1 MKSKTRLI
9 ISIIVIMVTL
19 GVGLRSVVIAETP
32 TYELASSSGV
42 WSSVV
47 GGGSTVTGEGT
58 SEIRWGN
65 PTTGGQKS
73 GLRFDGV
80 SSQTFSEGETFTL
93 GTLTHM
99 NWPVYE
105 PAATGA
111 TLHITL
117 NFNIPDITPNP
128 QFSFN
133 LEVDETPNTS
143 DESQCNPWHTPGKP
157 PCDDMIIFPNYFGE
171 ETFKIGDK
179 LYTLKIEGFV
189 NSAGQTIAEFITHER
204 EDNEVFLIGSLSS
217 VLVAEPDI
225 TITKK
230 TNNMDVES
238 APGPYLY
245 VGEPVTW
252 QYIVQNTGNVD
263 LTGITVVDDQEG
275 PASCPETTLAAGELM
290 TCALSGTVSAGQYIN
305 TATVTGYPSGG
316 DPVTD
321 SDTSY
326 HFGFDPSIT
335 LEKTADPVAFT
346 AVNQTITYTFAVEN
360 TGDSTLTDIKITDP
374 LTGTTNLPVTPSTLA
389 PGEIGTATATYST
402 TQADFDS
409 GQVVNTAIAT
419 AKDLNSNPVEDED
432 DAIVEGPKTG
442 ASINLVKEV
451 AAVNSDPLINEFSQ
465 IGDLISYTFVV
476 TNDGPFTLTNIT
488 LTDPDVSVSGGP
500 IASLAP
506 GASDNSTFTATYTIT
521 QEDIDAGE
529 FINTATVTGLSLVGE
544 SVSDSDS
551 ATTAGPAATPAISLI
566 KEVVKINDNPSLTN
580 YSQAGDEIT
589 YAFTI
594 TNTGNVT
601 LTNIVLSD
609 PDATVTGGPIES
621 LAPGES
627 DSTSFSATYTV
638 TQEDIDAG
646 SFDNIA
652 SVTGNPSTGSSV
664 TDTDDAIAP
673 GPESAPSI
681 GLIKTITEI
690 NGDSG
695 TTVYN
700 QVGDEITY
708 AFTITNTG
716 NVTLTN
722 VTLSDPKASVEG
734 DPIPSLAPG
743 GVDNS
748 TFSATYIIT
757 QSDIDAGSFSNTA
770 TVIGTP
776 PTGDDVTDED
786 TESVEGP
793 NTGAAI
799 SLIKE
804 VAAVNGETGVDVY
817 SQLGDTITY
826 RFTVTNTG
834 TFTLTNI
841 TLTDP
846 DAIVSG
852 GPIASLTPGAS
863 DSTTFSATHTITQAD
878 LDAGAFTNTAVVTGR
893 APNSSI
899 VSDDDDANVEGPKT
913 GGSISL
919 IKTADPASYTQVDD
933 QITYTFTAT
942 NDGLFTLTSVEI
954 EDLLPGLSTLD
965 CTPELPTTL
974 SPGETITCTATY
986 QVTLSDIDAGEI
998 ENTAFVTGRDPQD
1011 ALVQDQDDATV
1022 QGPAHDPE
1030 ISLLKTANPITYTQV
1045 GNLITYTFTVTNTG
1059 NVTLS
1064 NVVVDD
1070 PLTGSTDLP
1079 VSPSTLTPGGTG
1091 TASAT
1096 YSVVQ
1101 SDLDAG
1107 QILNTAVATG
1117 YSPNGEPVD
1126 DDDNVTVPGPTSE
1139 PNVMLVKTAN
1149 PQAYL
1154 DVGDVIVYTFA
1165 VTNTGN
1171 VTLTNLVINDPL
1183 TGSVNLSVTPS
1194 TLAPG
1199 ESGTTSAT
1207 YTITQSDI
1215 NAGQV
1220 LNTATV
1226 TGEDPGGNT
1235 VEDQDDATVEGPK
1248 QEPDVTLLK
1257 TANPQVFTS
1266 VGDII
1271 TYNFTVTNTG
1281 NVTLT
1286 KLVINDAL
1294 TGSVN
1299 LSVVPSTLAPGES
1312 GTATATYAITQSDIN
1327 TGQVLNTATVTGED
1341 PGGNTVEDQDDETV
1355 EGPKQAPDVTLLKTA
1370 NPQVFT
1376 SVGDI
1381 ITYTFTVT
1389 NTGNVTLTKLVINDA
1404 LTGSVNLLVVPSTLA
1419 PGESGTT
1426 SATYTITQSDINAGQ
1441 VLNTATVTGE
1451 DPGGNTVED
1460 QDDATVEGPKQSPA
1474 INLVKTA
1481 NPQTYSKVGDKITYT
1496 FTVTNTGNVT
1506 LTNVVIDDPLTK
1518 SVNLAVSPSTLTP
1531 GQQGTATATYTIT
1544 QADLDAG
1551 KVVNTATATGTSEG
1565 EQYSDT
1571 DTETITKETD
1581 KGLDPTPDKASG
1593 GVDINY
1599 FSFINVIYDW
1609 FCKIGFQ
1616 WDGCK

>member
-9 ISIIVIMVTL
+9 ISIVVIMAAL
-19 GVGLRSVVIAETP
+19 GVALRTVATAETP
-32 TYELASSSGV
+32 TYELTSSSGV

-47 GGGSTVTGEGT
+47 GGGDTVTGVGT
-58 SEIRWGN
+58 NEIRWGN
-65 PTTGGQKS
+65 QIAGYQKS

-80 SSQTFSEGETFTL
+80 PTQSFSEGETFTL

-111 TLHITL
+111 TLQITL
-117 NFNIPDITPNP
+117 DFNVPDITPNP
-128 QFSFN
+128 QFSFSF
-133 LEVDETPNTS
+133 EIDETPNK
-143 DESQCNPWHTPGKP
+143 DHESQCAVWHTPGKP
-157 PCDDMIIFPNYFGE
+157 PCDDMVTFPNQYGQ

-179 LYTLKIEGFV
+179 LYTLMIEGFV
-189 NSAGQTIAEFITHER
+189 NSAGETVPGFITHER
-204 EDNEVFLIGSLSS
+204 ENNEAFLIGSLSS

-252 QYIVQNTGNVD
+252 QYVVQNTGNVD
-263 LTGITVVDDQEG
+263 LTEITVVDDQEG
-275 PASCPETTLAAGELM
+275 TVTCPGTTLAAGELM
-290 TCALSGTVSAGQYIN
+290 TCTLSGTVSTGQYIN
-305 TATVTGYPSGG
+305 TATVSGNPSEG

-326 HFGFDPSIT
+326 YFGIDPSIT

-346 AVNQTITYTFAVEN
+346 ATGQTITYSFSVEN
-360 TGDSTLTDIKITDP
+360 TGDSTLTHVKINDP
-374 LTGTTNLPVTPSTLA
+374 LTGSVNLPVNPSTLA
-389 PGEIGTATATYST
+389 PGETGTATATYST
-402 TQADFDS
+402 TQADFDA
-409 GQVVNTAIAT
+409 GQILNTAIVT
-419 AKDLNSNPVEDED
+419 AKDLKGNLVQDED

-465 IGDLISYTFVV
+465 IGDVISYTFVV

-551 ATTAGPAATPAISLI
+551 ATTAGPAANPAISLI
-566 KEVVKINDNPSLTN
+566 KEVAEINDNPSLTN
-580 YSQAGDEIT
+580 YSQAGDVIT

-646 SFDNIA
+646 SFTNIA
-652 SVTGNPSTGSSV
+652 TVTGDPPKGASV
-664 TDTDDAIAP
+664 TDTDDAVAP
-673 GPESAPSI
+673 GPGAAPSI
-681 GLIKTITEI
+681 DLDKTVAEI
-690 NGDSG
+690 NGNPG
-695 TTVYN
+695 TTVYS
-700 QVGDEITY
+700 QVGNVITY

-722 VTLSDPKASVEG
+722 VSLSDPDASVTG
-734 DPIPSLAPG
+734 GPIVSLAPG
-743 GVDNS
+743 EIDNS
-748 TFSATYIIT
+748 TFTATYIIK

-770 TVIGTP
+770 TVTGTP
-776 PTGDDVTDED
+776 PFGDNVTDQD
-786 TESVEGP
+786 TESVDGP
-793 NTGAAI
+793 QTGAAI
-799 SLIKE
+799 SLTKD

-846 DAIVSG
+846 DATVSG
-852 GPIASLTPGAS
+852 GPIASLAPGAS
-863 DSTTFSATHTITQAD
+863 DSTTFTAAHTITQAD

-893 APNSSI
+893 APNGST

-919 IKTADPASYTQVDD
+919 IKTANPTAYTQVGD

-954 EDLLPGLSTLD
+954 EDLLPGLSALV
-965 CTPELPTTL
+965 CSPNQPTTL

-986 QVTLSDIDAGEI
+986 QVTLSDIDTGEI
-998 ENTAFVTGRDPQD
+998 ENTAFATGRDPQD
-1011 ALVQDQDDATV
+1011 ALVQDQDDAIV

-1030 ISLLKTANPITYTQV
+1030 ISLLKTANPTTYTQV

-1079 VSPSTLTPGGTG
+1079 VSPSTLVPGGTG

-1117 YSPNGEPVD
+1117 YAPNGDPVD
-1126 DDDNVTVPGPTSE
+1126 DEDNATVQGPTSE
-1139 PNVMLVKTAN
+1139 PAVMLVKTAN

-1183 TGSVNLSVTPS
+1183 TESVNLPVVLS

-1199 ESGTTSAT
+1199 ESGTASAT

-1248 QEPDVTLLK
+1248 QE
-1257 TANPQVFTS
+1257 A
-1266 VGDII
+1266 
-1271 TYNFTVTNTG
+1271 
-1281 NVTLT
+1281 
-1286 KLVINDAL
+1286 
-1294 TGSVN
+1294 
-1299 LSVVPSTLAPGES
+1299 
-1312 GTATATYAITQSDIN
+1312 
-1327 TGQVLNTATVTGED
+1327 
-1341 PGGNTVEDQDDETV
+1341 
-1355 EGPKQAPDVTLLKTA
+1355 DVTLLKTA

-1404 LTGSVNLLVVPSTLA
+1404 LTGTVNLSVTPSTLA
-1419 PGESGTT
+1419 PGESGTA

-1481 NPQTYSKVGDKITYT
+1481 SPQTYSKVGDKITYT

-1609 FCKIGFQ
+1609 FCQIGFQ

>member
-1 MKSKTRLI
+1 
-9 ISIIVIMVTL
+9 
-19 GVGLRSVVIAETP
+19 
-32 TYELASSSGV
+32 
-42 WSSVV
+42 
-47 GGGSTVTGEGT
+47 
-58 SEIRWGN
+58 
-65 PTTGGQKS
+65 
-73 GLRFDGV
+73 
-80 SSQTFSEGETFTL
+80 
-93 GTLTHM
+93 
-99 NWPVYE
+99 
-105 PAATGA
+105 
-111 TLHITL
+111 
-117 NFNIPDITPNP
+117 
-128 QFSFN
+128 
-133 LEVDETPNTS
+133 
-143 DESQCNPWHTPGKP
+143 
-157 PCDDMIIFPNYFGE
+157 
-171 ETFKIGDK
+171 
-179 LYTLKIEGFV
+179 
-189 NSAGQTIAEFITHER
+189 
-204 EDNEVFLIGSLSS
+204 
-217 VLVAEPDI
+217 
-225 TITKK
+225 
-230 TNNMDVES
+230 
-238 APGPYLY
+238 
-245 VGEPVTW
+245 
-252 QYIVQNTGNVD
+252 
-263 LTGITVVDDQEG
+263 
-275 PASCPETTLAAGELM
+275 M
-290 TCALSGTVSAGQYIN
+290 T
-305 TATVTGYPSGG
+305 G
-316 DPVTD
+316 DP
-321 SDTSY
+321 
-326 HFGFDPSIT
+326 
-335 LEKTADPVAFT
+335 
-346 AVNQTITYTFAVEN
+346 
-360 TGDSTLTDIKITDP
+360 
-374 LTGTTNLPVTPSTLA
+374 
-389 PGEIGTATATYST
+389 
-402 TQADFDS
+402 
-409 GQVVNTAIAT
+409 
-419 AKDLNSNPVEDED
+419 
-432 DAIVEGPKTG
+432 PKG
-442 ASINLVKEV
+442 A
-451 AAVNSDPLINEFSQ
+451 
-465 IGDLISYTFVV
+465 
-476 TNDGPFTLTNIT
+476 
-488 LTDPDVSVSGGP
+488 
-500 IASLAP
+500 
-506 GASDNSTFTATYTIT
+506 
-521 QEDIDAGE
+521 
-529 FINTATVTGLSLVGE
+529 
-544 SVSDSDS
+544 
-551 ATTAGPAATPAISLI
+551 
-566 KEVVKINDNPSLTN
+566 
-580 YSQAGDEIT
+580 
-589 YAFTI
+589 
-594 TNTGNVT
+594 
-601 LTNIVLSD
+601 
-609 PDATVTGGPIES
+609 
-621 LAPGES
+621 
-627 DSTSFSATYTV
+627 
-638 TQEDIDAG
+638 
-646 SFDNIA
+646 
-652 SVTGNPSTGSSV
+652 SV
-664 TDTDDAIAP
+664 TDTDDTVAP
-673 GPESAPSI
+673 GPGAAPSI
-681 GLIKTITEI
+681 DLDKTVAEI
-690 NGDSG
+690 NGNPG
-695 TTVYN
+695 TTVYS
-700 QVGDEITY
+700 QVGNVITY

-722 VTLSDPKASVEG
+722 VSLSDPDASVTG
-734 DPIPSLAPG
+734 GPIVSLAPG
-743 GVDNS
+743 EIDNS
-748 TFSATYIIT
+748 TFTATYIIT
-757 QSDIDAGSFSNTA
+757 QSDIDAGSFTNTA
-770 TVIGTP
+770 TVTGTP
-776 PTGDDVTDED
+776 PFGDNVTDQD
-786 TESVEGP
+786 TESVDGP
-793 NTGAAI
+793 QTGAAI
-799 SLIKE
+799 SLTKD
-804 VAAVNGETGVDVY
+804 VAAVNGEAGVDVY

-846 DAIVSG
+846 DATVSG
-852 GPIASLTPGAS
+852 GPIASLAPGAS
-863 DSTTFSATHTITQAD
+863 DSTTFTAAHTITQAD

-893 APNSSI
+893 APNGST

-919 IKTADPASYTQVDD
+919 IKTANPTAYTQVGD

-954 EDLLPGLSTLD
+954 EDLLPNLSALV
-965 CTPELPTTL
+965 CSPNQPTTL

-998 ENTAFVTGRDPQD
+998 ENTAFATGRDPQD

-1022 QGPAHDPE
+1022 QGPAQDPE

-1271 TYNFTVTNTG
+1271 TYTFTVTNTG

-1327 TGQVLNTATVTGED
+1327 
-1341 PGGNTVEDQDDETV
+1341 
-1355 EGPKQAPDVTLLKTA
+1355 
-1370 NPQVFT
+1370 
-1376 SVGDI
+1376 
-1381 ITYTFTVT
+1381 
-1389 NTGNVTLTKLVINDA
+1389 
-1404 LTGSVNLLVVPSTLA
+1404 
-1419 PGESGTT
+1419 
-1426 SATYTITQSDINAGQ
+1426 AGQ

-1481 NPQTYSKVGDKITYT
+1481 SPQTYSKVGDKITYT